1 MALPAS
7 RINEASFLSLRCFAA
22 VVETRNFS
30 AAARQLQVAPSSVTK
45 HIQLLEA
52 VLGVALFHRTTRRIA
67 VTEAGE
73 RFYEQCLTILAQI
86 DSATA
91 AMAAEQDLAGH
102 LRVTAPP
109 SFAAA
114 VLGPHIHEFLRSH
127 PGISVDIIVTSD
139 TPDLIG
145 DRIDVAIAVQDGPET
160 KLPHRL
166 LAACPRVL
174 CASPDYVARHGMP
187 REPDALDGHHCISGR
202 FSDLA
207 ETWHLERDGSSTG
220 IRVASAL
227 LSDSGELLRQAC
239 VNGAGIGNFYYFH
252 VREDLEAGR
261 LVRVLPAYEPRA
273 RNVYAITPHRQIL
286 RPQTRA
292 FVAFAARLAQGAL
305 HAAAKG

>member
-1 MALPAS
+1 MAPPFA
-7 RINEASFLSLRCFAA
+7 RINEASFLSLRCFVA
-22 VVETRNFS
+22 VVETQSFS

-45 HIQLLEA
+45 HIQLLEG
-52 VLGVALFHRTTRRIA
+52 VVGVALFHRTTRRMA

-73 RFYEQCLTILAQI
+73 RFYDQCLNILAQI

-91 AMAAEQDLAGH
+91 AMAADQDLTGH

-114 VLGPHIHEFLRSH
+114 ALGPHIHEFLQAH
-127 PGISVDIIVTSD
+127 PGIAVDLIVTSD

-145 DRIDVAIAVQDGPET
+145 DRIDIAIAVQDQPET
-160 KLPHRL
+160 KLPHLL

-174 CASPDYVARHGMP
+174 CASPGYVARHGMP
-187 REPDALDGHHCISGR
+187 ATPDDLDGHHCISGR

-207 ETWHLERDGSSTG
+207 ETWHLEHEGGSTG
-220 IRVASAL
+220 VRVASSL

-239 VNGAGIGNFYYFH
+239 VNGAGIGNFYFFH
-252 VREDLEAGR
+252 VRADLAAGR
-261 LVRVLPAYEPRA
+261 LVPVLAGYEPRA
-273 RNVYAITPHRQIL
+273 RNIYAIIPHRQIV

-292 FVAFAARLAQGAL
+292 FIAFATKLAQ
-305 HAAAKG
+305 AAAA

>member
-1 MALPAS
+1 MALPS
-7 RINEASFLSLRCFAA
+7 GRINDATFLSLRCFAA
-22 VVETRNFS
+22 VVETQNFS

-45 HIQLLEA
+45 HIQLLEE

-73 RFYEQCLTILAQI
+73 RFYDQCLTILAQI
-86 DSATA
+86 DGATA
-91 AMAAEQDLAGH
+91 AMAAAQDLAGH

-114 VLGPHIHEFLRSH
+114 VLGPHIHEFLATH

-145 DRIDVAIAVQDGPET
+145 DRIDVAIAVQDAPET
-160 KLPHRL
+160 KLPHQL

-174 CASPDYVARHGMP
+174 CASPGYVARHGMP
-187 REPDALDGHHCISGR
+187 HEPDELDRHHCISGR

-207 ETWHLERDGSSTG
+207 ETWHLERDGTTASV
-220 IRVASAL
+220 RVPSAL

-261 LVRVLPAYEPRA
+261 LTRVLPTYQPRA
-273 RNVYAITPHRQIL
+273 RSVYAVTPHRQIV

-292 FVAFAARLAQGAL
+292 FVAFVTRLAEAAL
-305 HAAAKG
+305 AP

>member
-1 MALPAS
+1 MALPS
-7 RINEASFLSLRCFAA
+7 GRINDASFLSLRCFAA

-45 HIQLLEA
+45 HVQLLED

-91 AMAAEQDLAGH
+91 AIAAEQDLAGH

-114 VLGPHIHEFLRSH
+114 VLGPHIHEFLGTH
-127 PGISVDIIVTSD
+127 PGMSVDLIVTSD

-145 DRIDVAIAVQDGPET
+145 DRIDIAIAVQDAPET
-160 KLPHRL
+160 KLPHLL

-174 CASPDYVARHGMP
+174 CAAPAYVARHGMP
-187 REPDALDGHHCISGR
+187 DTPEALDRHHCISGR

-207 ETWHLERDGSSTG
+207 ETWHLERDGAWTG
-220 IRVASAL
+220 VRLASAL

-252 VREDLEAGR
+252 VRDDLEAGR
-261 LVRVLPAYEPRA
+261 LTRVLPGYEPRA
-273 RNVYAITPHRQIL
+273 RNVYAITPHRQIV

-292 FVAFAARLAQGAL
+292 FIAFATRLAQAAL
-305 HAAAKG
+305 AP